1 LFVKYQ
7 TFRLVIFTLEITLI
21 NFDNNLNGV
30 LSRIKDSYQIL
41 EHLNDVPGDLEIIK
55 KELAKI
61 NGLLQVITNKLEN
74 IDNSSD
80 KYVKLSSAAK
90 FYLQNYSFEREI
102 ETMSKL
108 YSDDPNRLKNIRNS
122 ILESLQDKK
131 LMEKVESII
140 ENS

>member
-1 LFVKYQ
+1 MLVKYQ
-7 TFRLVIFTLEITLI
+7 TFRLVIFPLEITLI
-21 NFDNNLNGV
+21 TFDNNLNGV
-30 LSRIKDSYQIL
+30 ISRIKDSYQIL
-41 EHLNDVPGDLEIIK
+41 VHLTDVPGDLEIIK
-55 KELAKI
+55 KELVKI
-61 NGLLQVITNKLEN
+61 NGLLQDIVNKLEN
-74 IDNSSD
+74 IDDSSD
-80 KYVKLSSAAK
+80 KYVKLLSAAK

-108 YSDDPNRLKNIRNS
+108 YSSDPNRLKNIRSS

>member
-1 LFVKYQ
+1 MFVKYQ

-61 NGLLQVITNKLEN
+61 NGLLQVIVNKLEN

-140 ENS
+140 KNS

>member
-1 LFVKYQ
+1 MFIKYQ

-21 NFDNNLNGV
+21 NFDNNLNRV
-30 LSRIKDSYQIL
+30 LSRIKGSYQIL
-41 EHLNDVPGDLEIIK
+41 EHLNDVPGDLEIIN

-61 NGLLQVITNKLEN
+61 NGLLQVIVKKLEN

-90 FYLQNYSFEREI
+90 FYLQNYSFEREL

-131 LMEKVESII
+131 LMKKIESII
-140 ENS
+140 DHS

>member
-1 LFVKYQ
+1 MFVKYQ

-41 EHLNDVPGDLEIIK
+41 EYLNDVPGDLEIIK

-61 NGLLQVITNKLEN
+61 NGLLQVIVNKLEN

-108 YSDDPNRLKNIRNS
+108 YSGDPNRLKNIRNS

-140 ENS
+140 KNS

>member
-1 LFVKYQ
+1 
-7 TFRLVIFTLEITLI
+7 LVIFTLEITLI
-21 NFDNNLNGV
+21 NFDNNLNRV
-30 LSRIKDSYQIL
+30 LSRIKGSYQIL
-41 EHLNDVPGDLEIIK
+41 EHLNDVPGDLEIIN

-61 NGLLQVITNKLEN
+61 NGLLQVIVKKLEN

-90 FYLQNYSFEREI
+90 FYLQNYSFEREL

-131 LMEKVESII
+131 LMKKIESII
-140 ENS
+140 DHS

>member
-1 LFVKYQ
+1 MFVKYQ

-21 NFDNNLNGV
+21 NFDNNLTGV
-30 LSRIKDSYQIL
+30 LSQIKNSYQIL

-61 NGLLQVITNKLEN
+61 NGLLQVIVNKLEN

-108 YSDDPNRLKNIRNS
+108 YSDDPNRLKNIRNA

-131 LMEKVESII
+131 LMEKIESII

>member
-1 LFVKYQ
+1 
-7 TFRLVIFTLEITLI
+7 LVIFTLEITLI
-21 NFDNNLNGV
+21 NFDNNLNEV
-30 LSRIKDSYQIL
+30 LSRIKGSYQIL

-61 NGLLQVITNKLEN
+61 NGLLQVIVNKLEN
-74 IDNSSD
+74 IDNNSD
-80 KYVKLSSAAK
+80 KYVKLSSTAK

>member
-1 LFVKYQ
+1 MFVKYQ

-21 NFDNNLNGV
+21 NFDNNLNGI

-41 EHLNDVPGDLEIIK
+41 EHLNDVSADLEIIK

-61 NGLLQVITNKLEN
+61 NGLLQVIVNKLEN
-74 IDNSSD
+74 IDNNSD

-140 ENS
+140 EHS

>member
-1 LFVKYQ
+1 MYVKYQ

-41 EHLNDVPGDLEIIK
+41 EYLNDVPGDLEIIK

-61 NGLLQVITNKLEN
+61 NGLLQVIVNKLEN

-80 KYVKLSSAAK
+80 K
-90 FYLQNYSFEREI
+90 
-102 ETMSKL
+102 M
-108 YSDDPNRLKNIRNS
+108 
-122 ILESLQDKK
+122 
-131 LMEKVESII
+131 
-140 ENS
+140 

>member
-1 LFVKYQ
+1 MFVKYQ

-21 NFDNNLNGV
+21 NFDNNLNEV
-30 LSRIKDSYQIL
+30 LSRIKGSYQIL

-61 NGLLQVITNKLEN
+61 NGLLQVIVNKLEN
-74 IDNSSD
+74 IDNNSD
-80 KYVKLSSAAK
+80 KYVKLSSTAK

>member
-1 LFVKYQ
+1 MFVKYQ

-30 LSRIKDSYQIL
+30 LSQIKDSYQIL
-41 EHLNDVPGDLEIIK
+41 EHLNDVPGDLEIIN

-61 NGLLQVITNKLEN
+61 NGLLQVIVKKLEN

-108 YSDDPNRLKNIRNS
+108 YSDDHNRLKNIRNS

-131 LMEKVESII
+131 LMEKIESII
-140 ENS
+140 EHS

>member
-1 LFVKYQ
+1 MFVKYQ

-21 NFDNNLNGV
+21 NFDNNLNEL
-30 LSRIKDSYQIL
+30 LSRIKGSYQIL

-61 NGLLQVITNKLEN
+61 NGLLQVIVNKLEN

>member
-1 LFVKYQ
+1 MFVKYQ

-21 NFDNNLNGV
+21 NFDNDLNGV
-30 LSRIKDSYQIL
+30 LLRIKDSYQIL

-61 NGLLQVITNKLEN
+61 NGLLQVIVNKLEN
-74 IDNSSD
+74 IDNNSD
-80 KYVKLSSAAK
+80 KYVKLSSTAK

-108 YSDDPNRLKNIRNS
+108 YSGDPSRLKNIRNS
-122 ILESLQDKK
+122 ILKSLQDKK

>member
-41 EHLNDVPGDLEIIK
+41 EHLNDVSGDLEIIN

-61 NGLLQVITNKLEN
+61 NGLLQVIVKKLEN

-80 KYVKLSSAAK
+80 KYVKLLSAAK
-90 FYLQNYSFEREI
+90 FYLQNYSFEREL

-131 LMEKVESII
+131 LMEKIESII
-140 ENS
+140 DHS

>member
-1 LFVKYQ
+1 MFVKYQ

-21 NFDNNLNGV
+21 NFDNNLNEV
-30 LSRIKDSYQIL
+30 LSRIKGSYQIL

-61 NGLLQVITNKLEN
+61 NGLLQVIVNKLEN

-102 ETMSKL
+102 ETMSQL

>member
-1 LFVKYQ
+1 MFVKYQ

-30 LSRIKDSYQIL
+30 LLRIKDSYQIL

-61 NGLLQVITNKLEN
+61 NGLLQVIVKKLEN

-80 KYVKLSSAAK
+80 KYVKLLSAAK
-90 FYLQNYSFEREI
+90 FYLQNYSFEREL

-131 LMEKVESII
+131 LMEKIESII
-140 ENS
+140 DHS

>member
-1 LFVKYQ
+1 MFVKYQ

-21 NFDNNLNGV
+21 NFDNNLNGI

-41 EHLNDVPGDLEIIK
+41 EHLNDIPGDLEIIK

-61 NGLLQVITNKLEN
+61 NGLLQVIVNKLEK

-102 ETMSKL
+102 ETMSTL
-108 YSDDPNRLKNIRNS
+108 YSGDPNRLKNIRNS

>member
-1 LFVKYQ
+1 MFVKYQ

-55 KELAKI
+55 KELVKI
-61 NGLLQVITNKLEN
+61 NGLLQVIVNKLEN

-108 YSDDPNRLKNIRNS
+108 YSDDPNRLKNIRNA

>member
-1 LFVKYQ
+1 MLVKYQ
-7 TFRLVIFTLEITLI
+7 TFRLVIFPLEITLI
-21 NFDNNLNGV
+21 TFDNNLNGV
-30 LSRIKDSYQIL
+30 ISRIKDSYQIL
-41 EHLNDVPGDLEIIK
+41 VHLTDVPGDLEIIK
-55 KELAKI
+55 KELVKI
-61 NGLLQVITNKLEN
+61 NGLLQDIVNKLEN
-74 IDNSSD
+74 IDDSSD
-80 KYVKLSSAAK
+80 KYVKLLSAAK

-108 YSDDPNRLKNIRNS
+108 YSSDPNRLKNIRNS

>member
-1 LFVKYQ
+1 MFVKYQ

-21 NFDNNLNGV
+21 NFDNNLNEV
-30 LSRIKDSYQIL
+30 LSRIKGSYQIL
-41 EHLNDVPGDLEIIK
+41 EHLNDVSGDLEIIK

-61 NGLLQVITNKLEN
+61 NGLLQVIVNKLEN
-74 IDNSSD
+74 IDNNSD

>member
-1 LFVKYQ
+1 MFVKYQ

-21 NFDNNLNGV
+21 NFDNNLNEV

-61 NGLLQVITNKLEN
+61 NGLLQVIVNKLEN

>member
-21 NFDNNLNGV
+21 NFDNNLNEV
-30 LSRIKDSYQIL
+30 LSRIKGSYQIL

-61 NGLLQVITNKLEN
+61 NGLLQVIVNKLEN

>member
-1 LFVKYQ
+1 LFIKYQ

-21 NFDNNLNGV
+21 NFDNNLNRV
-30 LSRIKDSYQIL
+30 LSRIKGSYQIL
-41 EHLNDVPGDLEIIK
+41 EHLNDVPGDLEIIN

-61 NGLLQVITNKLEN
+61 NGLLQVIVKKLEN

-90 FYLQNYSFEREI
+90 FYLQNYSFEREL

-131 LMEKVESII
+131 LMKKIESII
-140 ENS
+140 DHS

>member
-1 LFVKYQ
+1 MFVKYQ

-61 NGLLQVITNKLEN
+61 NGLLQVIVNKLEN

-108 YSDDPNRLKNIRNS
+108 YSDDPNRLKNIRNA